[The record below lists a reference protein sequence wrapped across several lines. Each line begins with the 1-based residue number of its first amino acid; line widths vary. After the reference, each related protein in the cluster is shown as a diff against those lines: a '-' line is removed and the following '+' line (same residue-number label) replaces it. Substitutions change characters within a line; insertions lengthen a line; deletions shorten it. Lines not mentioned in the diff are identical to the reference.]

1 MKIRIENLQIRQ
13 VKNCQDFTYKD
24 KIYVL
29 FTHVYRLCLC
39 KFRFCLC
46 KFTDSVYTGLQ
57 ILFTKVY
64 RFCFMH
70 VYRFGL
76 HMFTDYVYTGLQI
89 LSTQVCGFCLHR
101 FTGSILTLY
110 HAKKIYLSGLN
121 VVNCGW

>member
-24 KIYVL
+24 KIDVL

-46 KFTDSVYTGLQ
+46 KFTDS
-57 ILFTKVY
+57 
-64 RFCFMH
+64 
-70 VYRFGL
+70 
-76 HMFTDYVYTGLQI
+76 VYTGLQI